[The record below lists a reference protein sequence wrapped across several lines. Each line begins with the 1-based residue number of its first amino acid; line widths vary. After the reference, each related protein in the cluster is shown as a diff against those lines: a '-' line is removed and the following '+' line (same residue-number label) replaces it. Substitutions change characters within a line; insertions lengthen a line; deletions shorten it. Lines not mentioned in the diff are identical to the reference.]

1 MKKTEIFIP
10 AFELDINTF
19 KVSQKL
25 SGKKFH
31 NQDLSINFGGL
42 TQNFD
47 NEQEIVKLSIEHT
60 GISGKFY
67 ILYSEV
73 QRIVGVNIKLLSKEY
88 IKYIFNRNIG
98 CYGMQFE
105 RVIDKNEIENLP
117 LLISATTNLQDKL
130 YSVYFQ
136 TSELM
141 VDSDFLSSRK
151 CNWPSTLALS
161 LDVAVY
167 QVALDVE
174 KLHELSN
181 EDLILLRNR

>member
-1 MKKTEIFIP
+1 MKKNEFFIP
-10 AFELDINTF
+10 AFELDMNTL
-19 KVSQKL
+19 KIIQKL
-25 SGKKFH
+25 AGKKFN
-31 NQDLSINFGGL
+31 NQELSINFGGL
-42 TQNFD
+42 NQSF
-47 NEQEIVKLSIEHT
+47 EHQQEIVELSIEHT

-88 IKYIFNRNIG
+88 IEYIFNRNIG
-98 CYGMQFE
+98 CYGMLFE
-105 RVIDKNEIENLP
+105 RIIDENEMKNLP
-117 LLISATTNLQDKL
+117 SLISATTNLQDKL

-141 VDSDFLSSRK
+141 VNSNFLSSRK

-161 LDVAVY
+161 LDLTIS
-167 QVALDVE
+167 QVLLDTE